1 MMGCY
6 WLNEDR
12 LPSKL
17 FVGFSSKITNEI
29 ENIDDYN
36 QNNIEGI
43 SHWHNYIDGI
53 RSYISNPAI
62 AFDYTNRYSRF
73 LMEQYTIE
81 TLIIMSVTLSKP
93 TIPLISCLFMCLW

>member
-17 FVGFSSKITNEI
+17 FVGFSSKITKEI

-36 QNNIEGI
+36 QNNIDGI
-43 SHWHNYIDGI
+43 SHWHNYID
-53 RSYISNPAI
+53 
-62 AFDYTNRYSRF
+62 
-73 LMEQYTIE
+73 
-81 TLIIMSVTLSKP
+81 
-93 TIPLISCLFMCLW
+93 